1 MMKMKKPELLSPAGG
16 YEALV
21 AAVQSGADAVYMG
34 FGAFNARR
42 SAKNFT
48 DEEFASAVAYCH
60 LRGVRVFLTLNTLL
74 TDRELP
80 LALDAART
88 ACRLGVDSVLV
99 QDWGLFDLLRQ
110 ALPDLPLHASTQMS
124 VFTGGGVRELYEDG
138 CERVVIARECSK
150 EDTASACKAC
160 PAEVEIFGHGALCM
174 CYSGQCEFSAL
185 IGGRSGNRGTCAQ
198 PCRLPYGYG
207 RFESTRYPLSLKD
220 NCLAGELDELRRM
233 GVASIKIEGRMKRP
247 EYVAAVTE
255 IYARL
260 LREHRTPTKDEQ
272 KKLALAFSRDGFTEG
287 YYRGVRGR
295 EMFGTRPE
303 NARWPEDWFSEVR
316 TRYEKENLRLV
327 PLALNCT
334 IRAGEPMHLT
344 AEDADGHAVT
354 VTGAIPEAAR
364 SRAVTAEEVE
374 TRLRKTGGTAFSAA
388 QCAVSLDGGLA
399 VSAGALNALRREAL
413 AQMEAQR
420 TAVPKRR
427 VFDFV
432 PPTIVKNSADKP
444 LLTVSLHRA
453 EQLSE
458 ELIAL
463 APARVYVPVELLAQ
477 LDLSPHLGRT
487 EFFAVLPR
495 IYRTQD
501 EPILR
506 ALLEDAAKKGVTGV
520 SIGNLGHLP
529 LARGLDCKLHGGWA
543 LNVYNSAALAF
554 WKEQGL
560 SSACV
565 SFELR
570 DAQIRDL
577 SKCLPCEAIVYG
589 RLPLMLT
596 ENCLNA
602 NAFGC
607 RYFTERP
614 ASVPCD
620 GACASA
626 PELTDRRGEHF
637 PVLRAWGCR
646 SEIENGKILYLADKS
661 KDWQTLGLRFAQLR
675 FTTESASECVRVLR
689 AYLGKTVEAP
699 ENITRGLFYR
709 GAE

>member
-1 MMKMKKPELLSPAGG
+1 MTKPIILAPAGG
-16 YEALV
+16 V
-21 AAVQSGADAVYMG
+21 AAVTAAVRCGADAVYL
-34 FGAFNARR
+34 GAKNFNARR
-42 SAKNFT
+42 NAENFDDLALPET
-48 DEEFASAVAYCH
+48 VKFCH
-60 LRGVRVFLTLNTLL
+60 ERGTKVFVTVNTLV
-74 TDRELP
+74 TDGEMD
-80 LALDAART
+80 ALIEEADAIAET
-88 ACRLGVDSVLV
+88 GADAVILQDPAVMRLFRD
-99 QDWGLFDLLRQ
+99 RYP
-110 ALPDLPLHASTQMS
+110 ALPRHASTQTAVHDLDGALYLQDLGCETIVLARELTLSEMEKIASRLTTAGAEAFVHGAHCMS
-124 VFTGGGVRELYEDG
+124 VSGACYL
-138 CERVVIARECSK
+138 
-150 EDTASACKAC
+150 SAM
-160 PAEVEIFGHGALCM
+160 L
-174 CYSGQCEFSAL
+174 
-185 IGGRSGNRGTCAQ
+185 GGRSGNRGLCAQ
-198 PCRLPYGYG
+198 PCRLDWRCGKG
-207 RFESTRYPLSLKD
+207 DHVLSLKD
-220 NCLAGELDELRRM
+220 MSLLRHAQEMADAG
-233 GVASIKIEGRMKRP
+233 ITTFKIEGRMKRP

-260 LREHRTPTKDEQ
+260 LREHRAPTKDEQ

-303 NARWPEDWFSEVR
+303 NARWPEDWFSEIR
-316 TRYEKENLRLV
+316 ARYEKENLRLV
-327 PLALNCT
+327 PLTLECT
-334 IRAGEPMHLT
+334 IRAGEPMTLT
-344 AEDADGHAVT
+344 AEDADGHRVT

-374 TRLRKTGGTAFSAA
+374 TRLKKTGGTAFSAA
-388 QCAVSLDGGLA
+388 QCAVALDGGLA

-413 AQMEAQR
+413 AQMEALR
-420 TAVPKRR
+420 TAVPERR
-427 VFDFV
+427 AFGFV
-432 PPTIVKNSADKP
+432 PPKTVKNSVDKP

-477 LDLSPHLGRT
+477 LDLSPYLGKS

-501 EPILR
+501 EDILYS
-506 ALLEDAAKKGVTGV
+506 LLEDAAKKGVTGV
-520 SIGNLGHLP
+520 SLANLGHLP
-529 LARGLDCKLHGGWA
+529 LVRGLDLTLHGDWP
-543 LNVYNSAALAF
+543 LNLYNSAALVF
-554 WKEQGL
+554 WEEQGL
-560 SSACV
+560 SSACI

-570 DAQIRDL
+570 DAQLRDL

-589 RLPLMLT
+589 RLPLMVT

-602 NAFGC
+602 NESGC

-646 SEIENGKILYLADKS
+646 SEIENGKILYLADKA
-661 KDWQTLGLRFAQLR
+661 KDWQSLGLRFAQLR
-675 FTTESASECVRVLR
+675 FTTESAAECVRVLR
-689 AYLGKTVEAP
+689 AYQSETVEAP

>member
-1 MMKMKKPELLSPAGG
+1 MAAELLAPAGG
-16 YEALV
+16 QEALV

-42 SAKNFT
+42 NARNFS
-48 DEEFASAVAYCH
+48 DEEFRAAVSYCH
-60 LRGVRVFLTLNTLL
+60 LRGVKVYLTLNTLV

-80 LALDAART
+80 LLAEEARVAS
-88 ACRLGVDSVLV
+88 ACGVDAILV
-99 QDWGLFDLLRQ
+99 QDWGVLDTLRS
-110 ALPDLPLHASTQMS
+110 LIPDVPLHASTQMS
-124 VFTGGGVRELYEDG
+124 LHTLSGVQESARLGMTRAVLARELSRE
-138 CERVVIARECSK
+138 EIA
-150 EDTASACKAC
+150 
-160 PAEVEIFGHGALCM
+160 EICQNSPIEIETFVHGALCM
-174 CYSGQCEFSAL
+174 CYSGQCEMSAV
-185 IGGRSGNRGTCAQ
+185 IGRRSGNRGACAQ
-198 PCRLPYGYG
+198 PCRLPYGFSG
-207 RFESTRYPLSLKD
+207 KANAHPLSLKD
-220 NCLAGELDELRRM
+220 ACLAPFVPEMQDA
-233 GVASIKIEGRMKRP
+233 GVACLKIEGRMKRP

-272 KKLALAFSRDGFTEG
+272 KKLALAFSRDGFTAG
-287 YYRGVRGR
+287 YYRSARGR

-303 NARWPEDWFSEVR
+303 NARWPEDWFSEIR
-316 TRYEKENLRLV
+316 ARYEKENLRLV
-327 PLALNCT
+327 PLTLECT
-334 IRAGEPMHLT
+334 IRAGEPMTLT
-344 AEDADGHAVT
+344 AEDADGHRVT
-354 VTGAIPEAAR
+354 VTGAVPEAAR

-374 TRLRKTGGTAFSAA
+374 TRLKKTGGTAFSAA
-388 QCAVSLDGGLA
+388 QCAVALDGGLA

-413 AQMEAQR
+413 ALMEALR
-420 TAVPKRR
+420 TAVPERR
-427 VFDFV
+427 AFGFV
-432 PPTIVKNSADKP
+432 PPTTVKNSAEKP
-444 LLTVSLHRA
+444 LLTVSLHSA
-453 EQLSE
+453 AQLSE

-463 APARVYVPVELLAQ
+463 APARVYLPAELLPQ
-477 LDLSPHLGRT
+477 LDLAPYRGRT

-520 SIGNLGHLP
+520 SIGNLGHLS
-529 LARGLDCKLHGGWA
+529 LVRSLDITLHGDWA
-543 LNVYNSAALAF
+543 LNVYNSAALDF

-560 SSACV
+560 DSACV

-570 DAQIRDL
+570 DAQLRDL
-577 SKCLPCEAIVYG
+577 QKSLPCEAIVYG
-589 RLPLMLT
+589 RLPLMIT

-602 NAFGC
+602 NESGC
-607 RYFTERP
+607 RYFKERP
-614 ASVPCD
+614 VSVPAD

-646 SEIENGKILYLADKS
+646 SEIENGKILYLADKAR
-661 KDWQTLGLRFAQLR
+661 DWQSLGLRYACLR
-675 FTTESASECVRVLR
+675 FTTESPEDCVQMLR
-689 AYLGKTVEAP
+689 AYHGEAVDAP

>member
-1 MMKMKKPELLSPAGG
+1 MALELLSPAGSP
-16 YEALV
+16 EALR
-21 AAVQSGADAVYMG
+21 AAVQSGCGAVYLG
-34 FGAFNARR
+34 WGSFNARR

-48 DEEFASAVAYCH
+48 DEEFAAAIRYCH
-60 LRGVRVFLTLNTLL
+60 VRGVRVFLTLNTLL

-99 QDWGLFDLLRQ
+99 QDWGLFALLRE

-124 VFTGGGVRELYEDG
+124 VFTSGGARELAADG
-138 CERVVIARECSK
+138 CERVVIARECSA
-150 EDTASACKAC
+150 EDTAEICRAC
-160 PAEVEIFGHGALCM
+160 PAEVEIFTHGALCM
-174 CYSGQCEFSAL
+174 CYSGQCAMSAM

-198 PCRLPYGYG
+198 PCRLPYGFSG
-207 RFESTRYPLSLKD
+207 RADGHPLSLKD
-220 NCLAGELDELRRM
+220 ANLAPFVPEMMDL
-233 GVASIKIEGRMKRP
+233 GVACLKIEGRMKRP

-463 APARVYVPVELLAQ
+463 APARVYVPVELLPQ
-477 LDLSPHLGRT
+477 LDLSSHLGRT

-689 AYLGKTVEAP
+689 AYQGEPVEAP

>member
-1 MMKMKKPELLSPAGG
+1 MTTELLAPAGG
-16 YEALV
+16 REALV

-42 SAKNFT
+42 SARNFS
-48 DEEFASAVAYCH
+48 DEEFRAAVSYCH
-60 LRGVRVFLTLNTLL
+60 LRGVKVYLTLNTLV

-80 LALDAART
+80 ALADAARVAS
-88 ACRLGVDSVLV
+88 ACGVDAILV
-99 QDWGLFDLLRQ
+99 QDWGVLDTLRS
-110 ALPDLPLHASTQMS
+110 LIPDVPLHASTQMS
-124 VFTGGGVRELYEDG
+124 LHTLSGVEESARLGMTRAVLARELSRGE
-138 CERVVIARECSK
+138 IAEI
-150 EDTASACKAC
+150 CKKS
-160 PAEVEIFGHGALCM
+160 PIEIETFVHGALCM
-174 CYSGQCEFSAL
+174 CYSGQCEMSAV
-185 IGGRSGNRGTCAQ
+185 IGRRSGNRGACAQ
-198 PCRLPYGYG
+198 PCRLPYGFSG
-207 RFESTRYPLSLKD
+207 KANAHPLSLKD
-220 NCLAGELDELRRM
+220 ACLAPFVPEMQDM
-233 GVASIKIEGRMKRP
+233 GVACLKIEGRMKRP

-260 LREHRTPTKDEQ
+260 LREHRAPTTDEQ
-272 KKLALAFSRDGFTEG
+272 KRLALVFSRDGFTEG
-287 YYRGVRGR
+287 YYRGARGR

-303 NARWPEDWFSEVR
+303 NARWPEDWFGELR
-316 TRYEKENLRLV
+316 ARYEKEDLRLV
-327 PLALNCT
+327 PLTFDCT
-334 IRAGEPMHLT
+334 IRAGEPMRLR
-344 AEDADGHAVT
+344 AEDADGHTLT
-354 VTGAIPEAAR
+354 VTGNVPEAAR
-364 SRAVTAEEVE
+364 NRALTAEEVE
-374 TRLRKTGGTAFSAA
+374 ARLKKTGGTAFTVDL
-388 QCAVSLDGGLA
+388 CAVTLDNGLA

-413 AQMEAQR
+413 SQMEALR
-420 TAVPKRR
+420 TAAPERR
-427 VFDFV
+427 AFGFV
-432 PPTIVKNSADKP
+432 PPKTVKNSAEKP

-453 EQLSE
+453 AQLSE

-463 APARVYVPVELLAQ
+463 SPARVYLPVELLPQ
-477 LDLSPHLGRT
+477 LDLAPYRGRT
-487 EFFAVLPR
+487 DFFALLPR

-506 ALLEDAAKKGVTGV
+506 ALLEDGVKKGVTGA
-520 SIGNLGHLP
+520 SIANLGHLS
-529 LARGLDCKLHGGWA
+529 LVRGLDAALHGDWA

-570 DAQIRDL
+570 DAQLRDL

-589 RLPLMLT
+589 RLPLMVT

-614 ASVPCD
+614 ASVPAD

-661 KDWQTLGLRFAQLR
+661 QDWQSLGLRYACLR
-675 FTTESASECVRVLR
+675 FTTESPEDCVRMLR
-689 AYLGKTVEAP
+689 AYQGEAVDAP

>member
-1 MMKMKKPELLSPAGG
+1 MELLAPAGSP
-16 YEALV
+16 EALT
-21 AAVQSGADAVYMG
+21 AAVQAGADAVYLG
-34 FGAFNARR
+34 FGPLNARR
-42 SAKNFT
+42 NAKNFT
-48 DEEFASAVAYCH
+48 REELEAGVAYCH
-60 LRGVRVFLTLNTLL
+60 LRGVKVYLTLNTLL
-74 TDRELP
+74 TNRELP
-80 LALDAART
+80 LAAETGAWASDLGIDA
-88 ACRLGVDSVLV
+88 VLV
-99 QDWGLFDLLRQ
+99 QDLGVARLLRRTC
-110 ALPDLPLHASTQMS
+110 PDLPLHASTQMT
-124 VFTGGGVRELYEDG
+124 VHNLDGVRACADLG
-138 CERVVIARECSK
+138 MTRVVLSRELSADAIADLCARSPVEL
-150 EDTASACKAC
+150 
-160 PAEVEIFGHGALCM
+160 EVFGHGALCM
-174 CYSGQCEFSAL
+174 CYSGQCEMSAV
-185 IGGRSGNRGTCAQ
+185 IGRRSGNRGACAQ
-198 PCRLPYGYG
+198 PCRLPYGFSG
-207 RFESTRYPLSLKD
+207 RADGHPLSLKD
-220 NCLAGELDELRRM
+220 ANLAPFVPEMMDM
-233 GVASIKIEGRMKRP
+233 GVACLKIEGRMKRP

-303 NARWPEDWFSEVR
+303 NARWPEDWFSEIR
-316 TRYEKENLRLV
+316 ARYEKENLRLV
-327 PLALNCT
+327 PLTLECT

-354 VTGAIPEAAR
+354 VTGTVPEAAR

-388 QCAVSLDGGLA
+388 QCAVALDGGLA

-458 ELIAL
+458 ELVAL
-463 APARVYVPVELLAQ
+463 VPARVYAPVELLPQ

-529 LARGLDCKLHGGWA
+529 LARGLDAALHGDWA
-543 LNVYNSAALAF
+543 LNLYNSAALAF

-577 SKCLPCEAIVYG
+577 SKCFPCEAIVYG

-620 GACASA
+620 GVCASA

-689 AYLGKTVEAP
+689 AYQGETVEAP

>member
-1 MMKMKKPELLSPAGG
+1 MALELLSPAGSP
-16 YEALV
+16 EALR
-21 AAVQSGADAVYMG
+21 AAVQSGCGAVYLG
-34 FGAFNARR
+34 WGSFNARR
-42 SAKNFT
+42 SAKNFS
-48 DEEFASAVAYCH
+48 DEEFADAIRYCH

-99 QDWGLFDLLRQ
+99 QDWGLFALLRE

-124 VFTGGGVRELYEDG
+124 VFTAGGANEVYVDG
-138 CERVVIARECSK
+138 CERVVIARECSR
-150 EDTASACKAC
+150 EDTAAICKAC
-160 PAEVEIFGHGALCM
+160 PAEIEIFGHGALCM
-174 CYSGQCEFSAL
+174 CYSGQCEMSAL

-198 PCRLPYGYG
+198 PCRLPYGFSG
-207 RFESTRYPLSLKD
+207 KVDGHPLSLKD
-220 NCLAGELDELRRM
+220 ANLAPFVPEMMDM
-233 GVASIKIEGRMKRP
+233 GVACLKIEGRMKRP

-260 LREHRTPTKDEQ
+260 LREHRAPTKDEQ
-272 KKLALAFSRDGFTEG
+272 KKFALAFSRDGFTEG

-303 NARWPEDWFSEVR
+303 NARWPEDWFAEVR

-327 PLALNCT
+327 PLTLECT
-334 IRAGEPMHLT
+334 IRAGQPMTLT
-344 AEDADGHAVT
+344 AEDADGHRVT
-354 VTGAIPEAAR
+354 VTGAVPEAAR

-374 TRLRKTGGTAFSAA
+374 TRLKKTGGTAFSAA
-388 QCAVSLDGGLA
+388 QCAVALDGGLA
-399 VSAGALNALRREAL
+399 VSAGALNALRRKAL

-432 PPTIVKNSADKP
+432 LPTIVKNSADKP
-444 LLTVSLHRA
+444 LLTVSIHKA

-458 ELIAL
+458 ELVAL
-463 APARVYVPVELLAQ
+463 VPARVYVPVELLPQ
-477 LDLSPHLGRT
+477 LDLSPYLGKS

-520 SIGNLGHLP
+520 SLANLGHLS
-529 LARGLDCKLHGGWA
+529 LVRGLDITLHGDWA
-543 LNVYNSAALAF
+543 LNVYNSAALTF
-554 WKEQGL
+554 WKKEGL
-560 SSACV
+560 SSACA

-570 DAQIRDL
+570 DAQLRDL

-589 RLPLMLT
+589 RLPLMVT

-607 RYFTERP
+607 RYFKERP
-614 ASVPCD
+614 TSVPCD

-661 KDWQTLGLRFAQLR
+661 QDWQSLGLRFAQLH

-689 AYLGKTVEAP
+689 AYQGETVEAP